1 MQAKCSATDVSY
13 AIIYPKIKIRISN
26 GPHVKLTMLGLNVS
40 DPDYESRI
48 LSQKYGNLAMA
59 GKPKAKLV
67 K

>member
-1 MQAKCSATDVSY
+1 M
-13 AIIYPKIKIRISN
+13 